1 MNPKATRLH
10 FNGKEM
16 VLTGHDLPPPGAAEV
31 RIRAEYSNISIGTE
45 LEYIRKARAS
55 GQPAPPLGYSLVGIV
70 EAAGPGASVR
80 EGQRV
85 LALAPHASAVVVSA
99 AHGSL
104 NVVPDTLDPAHA
116 TLGTLASVALHV
128 VQRAAPALGES
139 VVLFG
144 CGLVGALVLQVLK
157 HSGAE
162 RVAVVE
168 PDEPR
173 RQLAESL
180 GADVTAD
187 PSRQDLQHAL
197 RTAAGTAGADLVIE
211 TAASGSVFPSAFEVL
226 RIGGRLVCTSTFL
239 DGLAVPLYPDIVEK
253 ELTVMGAHQPKC
265 PPVPVPYYPYSQF
278 ENRARGLEW
287 MARGVLKTDKLIT
300 HRVPAAEAP
309 AFYARLAADRSV
321 LGVVIDWTEPGGSL

>member
-1 MNPKATRLH
+1 
-10 FNGKEM
+10 
-16 VLTGHDLPPPGAAEV
+16 
-31 RIRAEYSNISIGTE
+31 
-45 LEYIRKARAS
+45 
-55 GQPAPPLGYSLVGIV
+55 
-70 EAAGPGASVR
+70 
-80 EGQRV
+80 
-85 LALAPHASAVVVSA
+85 
-99 AHGSL
+99 
-104 NVVPDTLDPAHA
+104 
-116 TLGTLASVALHV
+116 
-128 VQRAAPALGES
+128 

-157 HSGAE
+157 RSGAD

-168 PDEPR
+168 PDAAR

-226 RIGGRLVCTSTFL
+226 RVGGRLVCTSTFL
-239 DGLAVPLYPDIVEK
+239 DGLSVPLYPDIVEK
-253 ELTVMGAHQPKC
+253 ELTVIGAHQPKC

-287 MARGVLKTDKLIT
+287 MARGILKTDELIT

-309 AFYARLAADRSV
+309 AFYARLAGDRSI
-321 LGVVIDWTEPGGSL
+321 LGAVIDWPQPGGSL